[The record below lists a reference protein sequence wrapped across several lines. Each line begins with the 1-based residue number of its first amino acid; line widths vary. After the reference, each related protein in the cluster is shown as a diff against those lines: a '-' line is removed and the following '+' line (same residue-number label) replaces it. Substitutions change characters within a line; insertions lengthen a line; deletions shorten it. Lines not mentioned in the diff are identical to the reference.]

1 MKFNI
6 KALGPGLIWAAAAI
20 GVSHLVQSTRAGA
33 NYGFELVWFIL
44 LINLVKYPFFQ
55 FGPRYAAATG
65 ESMLH
70 GFKRLGNWA
79 VWLFMILTVLTM
91 FGIQAG
97 VTIVTASLFS
107 HVFQIGWDVY
117 QWTFLLL
124 VISGIIVYVGRFSLL
139 DKIVKVI
146 IVALSLTTI
155 FAVVSAI
162 GAPGPKIATELPGLE
177 WDWKHIAFLIA
188 LAGWMPSAVD
198 ITVWH
203 SFWTLAKQE
212 ATGHKPSVK
221 ESLFDFNV
229 GYIATAVLAIG
240 FLSLGALVMHGSGE
254 SFSSK
259 GGEFS
264 AQLINMYTS
273 SIGDWSYWIIAIAAL
288 TTMFSTTLTVMDA
301 YPRVIGH
308 TLAFYRKPS
317 SEAIKSRREK
327 WIKVTIIASLTIVTY
342 LVIRYFATSMQWMVD
357 LATTLS
363 FLTAPVLA
371 YLTLRVMKGKNVPD
385 EAKPGKWLLYLSWIG
400 IGIMSVLGILYLV
413 WRFFL
418 S

>member
-1 MKFNI
+1 MKFSL

-79 VWLFMILTVLTM
+79 VILFIILTLLTM

-107 HVFQIGWDVY
+107 YVFPIGLNVY
-117 QWTFLLL
+117 EWALLIL
-124 VISGIIVYVGRFSLL
+124 MISGIIVYVGRFSLL

-146 IVALSLTTI
+146 IVTLSITTLL
-155 FAVVSAI
+155 AVISAI
-162 GAPGPKIATELPGLE
+162 GTPSPKIETVLPGLE

-188 LAGWMPSAVD
+188 LAGWMPSAID

-212 ATGHKPSVK
+212 STGHKPSVK

-229 GYIATAVLAIG
+229 GYISTTVLAIG

-273 SIGDWSYWIIAIAAL
+273 SIGEWSYWIIAIAAL

-308 TLAFYRKPS
+308 TMAFYRKAS
-317 SEAIKSRREK
+317 SDAIKSRREN
-327 WIKVTIIASLTIVTY
+327 WIKISIIASLTLVTY

-363 FLTAPVLA
+363 FLTAPILA
-371 YLTLRVMKGKNVPD
+371 FLTLRVMNGNNVPV

-400 IGIMSVLGILYLV
+400 IALMSILGVAYLV
-413 WRFFL
+413 WRFFI